1 MNNIEAQ
8 TILAMLK
15 LELKKSLKNN
25 KCNDKDECNDK
36 IKAIELALDAL
47 FLNEQY
53 KWELN
58 VAIEQLKELGYE
70 LGQKINKEDVEEDK

>member
-36 IKAIELALDAL
+36 IKAIEIALDAL
-47 FLNEQY
+47 ILNEQY
-53 KWELN
+53 KWERD

-70 LGQKINKEDVEEDK
+70 LGQKINEEDIKEGK

>member
-8 TILAMLK
+8 TILAM
-15 LELKKSLKNN
+15 LKKSLKNN
-25 KCNDKDECNDK
+25 KCNDKDEYNDK

-47 FLNEQY
+47 ILNEQY
-53 KWELN
+53 KWERD

-70 LGQKINKEDVEEDK
+70 LGQKINEEDIKEGK

>member
-8 TILAMLK
+8 TILVMLK

-36 IKAIELALDAL
+36 IKAIEFALDAL
-47 FLNEQY
+47 ILNEQY
-53 KWELN
+53 KWERN

-70 LGQKINKEDVEEDK
+70 LGQELREENIKEDN